1 MEDYMRPRVQVL
13 LLLYENPICTN
24 SDESEDSV
32 FEDPFVKPPFE
43 W

>member
-1 MEDYMRPRVQVL
+1 MEEYMTPQVQVL
-13 LLLYENPICTN
+13 CLLSENLICTN
-24 SDESEDSV
+24 SDEDPSV